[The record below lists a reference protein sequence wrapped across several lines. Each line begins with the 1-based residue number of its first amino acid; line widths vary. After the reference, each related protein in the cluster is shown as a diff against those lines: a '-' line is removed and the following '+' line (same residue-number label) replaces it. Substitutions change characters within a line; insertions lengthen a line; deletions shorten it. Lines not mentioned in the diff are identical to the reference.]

1 MAYAHRIEP
10 GASVR
15 LEDFSGQ
22 VVEIP
27 LEAGLSPIQNASKFY
42 QRAKRLEA
50 GAEKALE
57 LEPITQ
63 TQIAALEAK
72 LAGIERLSLEEL
84 RTQNRSI
91 REKGP
96 AVGLRF
102 SSPSGYAV
110 WVGRSGK
117 ENDFLTRRAHS
128 EDLWFHA

>member
-96 AVGLRF
+96 EVGLRF

-110 WVGRSGK
+110 WVG
-117 ENDFLTRRAHS
+117 
-128 EDLWFHA
+128 